1 MLELTKANFDQVIGS
16 ADGPVLVD
24 FWAEWC
30 GPCRQLSPVIEEIAA
45 EMPQVT
51 VGKVNVDTERE
62 LAAKYRIMAIP
73 TLLIF
78 SGGEKV
84 KRLMGAKR
92 KSAIVEKL
100 KKYGG

>member
-24 FWAEWC
+24 FWASWC
-30 GPCRQLSPVIEEIAA
+30 GPCKQLSPIIDEIAA

-51 VGKVNVDTERE
+51 VGKVNVDNERE
-62 LAAKYRIMAIP
+62 LAAKFHIMAIP
-73 TLLIF
+73 TMLIF

-84 KRLMGAKR
+84 KRLTGVKR